1 MSILSIQKKI
11 NEISEYFK
19 KKVIVGDY
27 ELQEVSK
34 EKIYR
39 IIIDKKYKL
48 SIYDVEEIIY
58 IVNNLPDFAIDL
70 DITREQSKEAH
81 KKFVPKYELFKKTV
95 LKNQKKAELEK
106 LQKELNEL

>member
-1 MSILSIQKKI
+1 MNIQNKI

-19 KKVIVGDY
+19 KKVIDGDY

-39 IIIDKKYKL
+39 IIIDEKYEF
-48 SIYDVEEIIY
+48 SIYDVADIMHL
-58 IVNNLPDFAIDL
+58 VNYLPNFAIDL
-70 DITREQSKEAH
+70 NLTRDQGKEAY
-81 KKFVPKYELFKKTV
+81 KKFAPKYEIFKKTV
-95 LKNQKKAELEK
+95 LKNRKKMELEK